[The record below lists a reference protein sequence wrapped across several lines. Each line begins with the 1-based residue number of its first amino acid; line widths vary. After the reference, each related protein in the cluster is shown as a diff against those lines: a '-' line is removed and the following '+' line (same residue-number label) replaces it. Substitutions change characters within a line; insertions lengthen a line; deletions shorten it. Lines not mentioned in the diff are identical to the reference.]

1 LAAGTGAR
9 LDTVDIAD
17 SSGWQVESMDE
28 ADVFTKGAVTIEVE
42 YSADDD
48 IGSIARWGENR
59 EYELIGH
66 NTTAK
71 HDVLRAWLTG
81 RVPISAEI
89 PKPVHSGES
98 RAPKL
103 RWSRENWLHKPTQ
116 EVVDDSDPRVP
127 RTVDASK
134 KQRKTWYMMGSQAN
148 VDGGHYRREM
158 DVETATAAEPTYTAT
173 WHPRNGPAKVLIRG
187 SSGQAYW
194 ACVRHYQANYS
205 A

>member
-17 SSGWQVESMDE
+17 GSGWQVDSTHE
-28 ADVFTKGAVTIEVE
+28 ADFFTKGAVTIEVR
-42 YSADDD
+42 YSASDD
-48 IGSIARWGENR
+48 IESAVKRASDDLEAI
-59 EYELIGH
+59 
-66 NTTAK
+66 TTAK
-71 HDVLRAWLTG
+71 HDVLRAWLAG

-89 PKPVHSGES
+89 PKPVRSDES
-98 RAPKL
+98 RVPKL

-134 KQRKTWYMMGSQAN
+134 KQRKTWYLMGSQAN
-148 VDGGHYRREM
+148 VDGGYYRREM
-158 DVETATAAEPTYTAT
+158 DVETGTAAEPTYTAT
-173 WHPRNGPAKVLIRG
+173 WHPRNGPAEVLIRG
-187 SSGQAYW
+187 SGGQVYW

>member
-1 LAAGTGAR
+1 LAEGTGAR

-17 SSGWQVESMDE
+17 SSGWQVESTDE
-28 ADVFTKGAVTIEVE
+28 ADVFTKGAVTIEVR
-42 YSADDD
+42 YSANDDVESAVKRGANGD
-48 IGSIARWGENR
+48 FDTIGENA
-59 EYELIGH
+59 
-66 NTTAK
+66 TAK
-71 HDVLRAWLTG
+71 HDVLRAWLAG
-81 RVPISAEI
+81 RVPTSAEI
-89 PKPVHSGES
+89 PKPVHSDES
-98 RAPKL
+98 RVPKL

-148 VDGGHYRREM
+148 VDGGYYRREM
-158 DVETATAAEPTYTAT
+158 DVETATAAQPTYTAT
-173 WHPRNGPAKVLIRG
+173 WHPRNGPAEVLIRG